1 MRYDNL
7 WDIPSN
13 SEDILSS
20 DNVFEIMRQQ
30 GQYLKES
37 SEQKIYGKFC
47 KIKTINPLSTMGIV
61 LSAFA
66 TKEVLQND
74 ETDTLKDAGDWYKS
88 QKYGFEIYNK
98 SYKFRVLEM
107 IITPVYPIHLIIDEG
122 VTENIQEEII
132 ACAEKS
138 NINSHYLVNSDD
150 QLLECLKL
158 IFTSKKVR
166 YILYRMKQEAITD
179 DPKYT

>member
-7 WDIPSN
+7 WDIPLDN
-13 SEDILSS
+13 EEILSS

-30 GQYLKES
+30 GQYLRES
-37 SEQKIYGKFC
+37 SHQKICGKFC
-47 KIKTINPLSTMGIV
+47 KIKTVNPLSTMGVV

-74 ETDTLKDAGDWYKS
+74 ETDSLKDAGDWYKS

-107 IITPVYPIHLIIDEG
+107 IVTPVYPIHLIIDEG
-122 VTENIQEEII
+122 ITENIQDEICS
-132 ACAEKS
+132 CAEKS
-138 NINSHYLVNSDD
+138 NIANHYLVSSDA
-150 QLLECLKL
+150 QLLDCLRL

-166 YILYRMKQEAITD
+166 YILYKMSQELPSEE
-179 DPKYT
+179 PK

>member
-7 WDIPSN
+7 WDIPSDN
-13 SEDILSS
+13 EDILSS
-20 DNVFEIMRQQ
+20 DNVFEIMKQQ

-37 SEQKIYGKFC
+37 SHQKIYGKFC
-47 KIKTINPLSTMGIV
+47 KIKTVNPLSTMGVV

-74 ETDTLKDAGDWYKS
+74 ETDSLKDASDWYKS

-122 VTENIQEEII
+122 ITENIQDEITS
-132 ACAEKS
+132 CAEKG
-138 NINSHYLVNSDD
+138 NIANHYLVSSDE
-150 QLLECLKL
+150 QLLDCLRL

-166 YILYRMKQEAITD
+166 YILYRMSQELLSEES
-179 DPKYT
+179 K

>member
-1 MRYDNL
+1 MKYKNL
-7 WDIPSN
+7 WDMPLN
-13 SEDILSS
+13 NDDILSS
-20 DNVFEIMRQQ
+20 DNVFEIMKQQ

-37 SEQKIYGKFC
+37 SHNKIYGKFC
-47 KIKTINPLSTMGIV
+47 KIKKINPLSTMGVV

-74 ETDTLKDAGDWYKS
+74 ETDSLMDAGDWYKS
-88 QKYGFEIYNK
+88 QKYGFEIYNN

-122 VTENIQEEII
+122 ITENIQDEISS
-132 ACAEKS
+132 CAEKS
-138 NINSHYLVNSDD
+138 NIANHYLVNSDD
-150 QLLECLKL
+150 QLLDCLRL

-166 YILYRMKQEAITD
+166 YILYRMQQESVAD
-179 DPKYT
+179 NPQ

>member
-1 MRYDNL
+1 
-7 WDIPSN
+7 
-13 SEDILSS
+13 
-20 DNVFEIMRQQ
+20 
-30 GQYLKES
+30 
-37 SEQKIYGKFC
+37 
-47 KIKTINPLSTMGIV
+47 
-61 LSAFA
+61 
-66 TKEVLQND
+66 
-74 ETDTLKDAGDWYKS
+74 
-88 QKYGFEIYNK
+88 
-98 SYKFRVLEM
+98 M

-132 ACAEKS
+132 SCAEKS
-138 NINSHYLVNSDD
+138 NINNHYLVNSDD